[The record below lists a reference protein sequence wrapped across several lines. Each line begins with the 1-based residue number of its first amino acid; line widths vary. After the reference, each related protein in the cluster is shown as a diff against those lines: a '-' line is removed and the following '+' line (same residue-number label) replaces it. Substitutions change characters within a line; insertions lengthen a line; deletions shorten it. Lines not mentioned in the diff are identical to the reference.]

1 MFSYL
6 KSLNLT
12 ISKKMKLKLV
22 FIVLTSI
29 FLIST
34 IIGFYFLNTDC
45 GAITVEKVQY
55 GEPSLKGVLY
65 RPSSLLE
72 EQYPVV
78 ILAHGV
84 INTKEVLSGMALELA
99 RRGIIAFS
107 IDLEGH
113 GDSDGSMYSDDPTLG
128 LNQAIEYVKTINY
141 IDEQRIGLV
150 GHSLGCV
157 VIAESLKEYGTE
169 ISATVFIGM
178 AETHLFPFEY
188 TLFEHFNYTHPA
200 NFMIAVGAFD
210 ELFKKPKLKED
221 LANIFNTT
229 TIEPDKIY
237 GSIDNLN
244 ARLLISPPITHLF
257 ESMSKEITIETIQW
271 MGKTFFNNDFMWNE
285 IKSNVIYLQREIM
298 NLLFLVLLI
307 AICVQLLNLFD
318 RNDKIKE
325 YKPTTNKPWFSYV
338 LWAFSH
344 MVLFALIA
352 PVGLFITILP
362 AFLADVAVIWLAAMT
377 FVGGVYLFLTNREE
391 FKERFLNQ
399 IFIQLNEYNL
409 FKWLVLILI
418 PFSTMVIILL
428 LADNLIF
435 FNVKLVI
442 PIFNSLFLFK
452 RLLLAIVF
460 GIVMFGYFIV
470 DNIFLQGLFNTL
482 ESKQFKEKLALTFVK
497 TIPFVCLL
505 ALQYIPLLAFG
516 IQPIEG
522 YLAFTLFFFAV
533 LIPYFILFN
542 VYSINVYYRS
552 RLIIPSALLCT
563 LIFAWSLSTIVP
575 LI

>member
-1 MFSYL
+1 M
-6 KSLNLT
+6 
-12 ISKKMKLKLV
+12 
-22 FIVLTSI
+22 
-29 FLIST
+29 
-34 IIGFYFLNTDC
+34 IGFYFLNTDF
-45 GAITVEKVQY
+45 GAITVQKVQY
-55 GEPSLKGVLY
+55 GEPSLKGLLY
-65 RPSSLLE
+65 RPSTLSE
-72 EQYPVV
+72 GQYPVV

-84 INTKEVLSGMALELA
+84 INTKEVLGGMALELA
-99 RRGIIAFS
+99 RRGIVAFS

-113 GDSDGSMYSDDPTLG
+113 GDSDGSMYSEDKTLG
-128 LNQAIEYVKTINY
+128 LNQAIEYVKAIDY
-141 IDEQRIGLV
+141 IDEKRIGVV

-157 VIAESLKEYGTE
+157 VIAESLIDYGE
-169 ISATVFIGM
+169 DIIATVFIGM
-178 AETHLFPFEY
+178 GETHLFPFEY
-188 TLFEHFNYTHPA
+188 TLFENFNYTFPA
-200 NFMIAVGAFD
+200 NFMIAIGAFD
-210 ELFKKPKLKED
+210 EIFERAKVKED
-221 LANIFNTT
+221 LRNIFNTT
-229 TIEPDKIY
+229 TIVPDKIY

-257 ESMSKEITIETIQW
+257 ESMSKDITIETIQW
-271 MGKTFFNNDFMWNE
+271 MGKTFFNNDFTWNE

-307 AICVQLLNLFD
+307 AICVQLLNLFN

-325 YKPTTNKPWFSYV
+325 YKPTTNKPWFSYI

-344 MVLFALIA
+344 MFLFALIA

-362 AFLADVAVIWLAAMT
+362 AFLADIAVIWLAAMT
-377 FVGGVYLFLTNREE
+377 VVGAFYLYLTNREE

-399 IFIQLNEYNL
+399 IFIQLDEYNL
-409 FKWLVLILI
+409 FKWLLLILV
-418 PFSTMVIILL
+418 PFSTMVGVLI

-452 RLLLAIVF
+452 RLFLVIIF

-470 DNIFLQGLFNTL
+470 DNIFLQGLFNSL

-497 TIPFVCLL
+497 IVPFVGLL
-505 ALQYIPLLAFG
+505 LVQYIPLILFG

-575 LI
+575 LQ